1 LSMNTK
7 NRFKFRAWDHAT
19 SCYMYFDLRDSMGH
33 LPLDIPDE
41 QIQQFVGFLDKG
53 GKDIYEGDILKSVY
67 PLEGRRDGSMV
78 DVVVFN
84 FGGFHLKETWAL
96 SDYYDEADRI
106 DLEIVGNIY
115 ETPEMLDVDKATK
128 LL

>member
-1 LSMNTK
+1 
-7 NRFKFRAWDHAT
+7 
-19 SCYMYFDLRDSMGH
+19 MGH

-41 QIQQFVGFLDKG
+41 QIQQFVGFLDKR
-53 GKDIYEGDILKSVY
+53 GKDIYEGDILKSIY
-67 PLEGRRDGSMV
+67 PLEGRRDGSKV

-84 FGGFHLKETWAL
+84 FGGFYLKETWAL